1 MSFKLIAS
9 AVLLITSAAPAFAE
23 GGVRIEAPGVVITED
38 RIEAPGVS
46 IQTGKRAAPDKE
58 EPAQGNDYT
67 NADITGMDFR
77 GQDLRKAVFVNAT
90 LTNVNF
96 EDADLRG
103 ADFTNADL
111 DGANLNGANLE
122 GADLTN
128 ATFSGTQMLDVNL
141 KNAIL
146 TNADFDGA
154 IKGKRPHAPQSPV
167 RESVRP
173 AAEIKKA
180 LVAPNAKIDLT
191 VNFDFNSDKL
201 TAQGREQ
208 ILQAALALGGMGK
221 AAILV
226 QGHTD
231 NVGADDYNKT
241 LSERRAEAVVRE
253 LKASGKGLP
262 GIDLIAK
269 GYGEAEPVDTNDT
282 DLGRAKNRRVTL
294 VNVTKAD

>member
-58 EPAQGNDYT
+58 EPAQGNDY
-67 NADITGMDFR
+67 
-77 GQDLRKAVFVNAT
+77 
-90 LTNVNF
+90 
-96 EDADLRG
+96 
-103 ADFTNADL
+103 TNADL